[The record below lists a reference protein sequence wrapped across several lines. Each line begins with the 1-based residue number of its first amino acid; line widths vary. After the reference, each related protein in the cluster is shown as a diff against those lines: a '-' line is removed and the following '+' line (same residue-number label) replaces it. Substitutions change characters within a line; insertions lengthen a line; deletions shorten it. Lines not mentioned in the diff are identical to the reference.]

1 MISEELFDIC
11 EVGEESIPLLRKVA
25 WVVFPHTYRTM
36 LSPEQIEYMMDMMYS
51 ERALLMQFRERG
63 DRYFVVRRARGVA
76 EEGEAADIVGYLSVR
91 PDGDHCFHLE
101 KLYTLPSVRGVGL
114 GRRLFD
120 YAKQVASEWADGEAC
135 RLILNVNRD
144 NVAAVVFYHKMGMH
158 EIGRGDFPIG
168 QGYYMTDYIL
178 AIDIPA
184 VTTQNKSAKQ

>member
-1 MISEELFDIC
+1 MISDELFDIC
-11 EVGEESIPLLRKVA
+11 EVGEEVIPLLREVA

-63 DRYFVVRRARGVA
+63 DRFFVVRRARGGA
-76 EEGEAADIVGYLSVR
+76 EEGVAADIVGYLSVR
-91 PDGDHCFHLE
+91 PDGDHCYHLE
-101 KLYTLPSVRGVGL
+101 KLYTLPTVRGVGL

-120 YAKQVASEWADGEAC
+120 YAKQVASEWAGGDAC

-144 NVAAVVFYHKMGMH
+144 NEAAVAFYHKMGMH

-184 VTTQNKSAKQ
+184 VTTQNKPVKQ

>member
-11 EVGEESIPLLRKVA
+11 EVGEEAIPLLREVA

-63 DRYFVVRRARGVA
+63 DRFFVVRRENGVA
-76 EEGEAADIVGYLSVR
+76 GEGDIVGYLSVR
-91 PDGDHCFHLE
+91 PDGDHCYHLE

-120 YAKQVASEWADGEAC
+120 YAKQVVSEWADGEAC

-144 NVAAVVFYHKMGMH
+144 NVAAVAFYHKMGMR

-184 VTTQNKSAKQ
+184 VAAQNKPAKQ

>member
-25 WVVFPHTYRTM
+25 WVVFPHTYSTM

-63 DRYFVVRRARGVA
+63 DRYFVVRRENGVA
-76 EEGEAADIVGYLSVR
+76 GEGDVVGYLSVR
-91 PDGDHCFHLE
+91 PDGDLCYHLE

-144 NVAAVVFYHKMGMH
+144 NVAAVAFYHKMGMH
-158 EIGRGDFPIG
+158 EIGCGDFPIG

-184 VTTQNKSAKQ
+184 VTTQNKPVKQ

>member
-11 EVGEESIPLLRKVA
+11 EVGEEAIPLLREVA

-63 DRYFVVRRARGVA
+63 DRYFVVRSARGVA

-91 PDGDHCFHLE
+91 PDGDHCYHLE

-144 NVAAVVFYHKMGMH
+144 NVAAVAFYHKMGMH

-184 VTTQNKSAKQ
+184 VTTQNKPVKQ

>member
-1 MISEELFDIC
+1 MISEEIFDIC
-11 EVGEESIPLLRKVA
+11 EVGEESIPLLREVA

-63 DRYFVVRRARGVA
+63 DRFFVVRRARGGA
-76 EEGEAADIVGYLSVR
+76 EEGVAADIVGYLSVR
-91 PDGDHCFHLE
+91 PDGDHCYHLE
-101 KLYTLPSVRGVGL
+101 KLYTLPTVRGVGL

-144 NVAAVVFYHKMGMH
+144 NEAAVAFYHKMGMH

-168 QGYYMTDYIL
+168 QDYYMTDYIL

-184 VTTQNKSAKQ
+184 VTTQNKPAKQ

>member
-1 MISEELFDIC
+1 MICEELFDIC

-25 WVVFPHTYRTM
+25 WEVFPHTYRTM
-36 LSPEQIEYMMDMMYS
+36 LSPEQIEYMMEMMYS
-51 ERALLMQFRERG
+51 ERALLMHFRERG

-76 EEGEAADIVGYLSVR
+76 EEGEAADVVGYLSLR
-91 PDGDHCFHLE
+91 PDGDHCYHLE

-144 NVAAVVFYHKMGMH
+144 NVAAVAFYHKMGMH

-184 VTTQNKSAKQ
+184 VTTQNKPVKQ